1 MTSTAKELSS
11 LDKNSIEST
20 LQNAK
25 EKIIKEVELRNCGK
39 KKILFRLK
47 DWGIS
52 RQRYWGCPIPVI
64 YLEDGSVK
72 PVNKSELPVL
82 LPDDIDLNS
91 NGNPLEKHPSWKITT
106 DKETGSISTFVEKE
120 GTYLNLEGRVQR
132 TEIALATPDLARSDI
147 NIVRALSEYNM
158 LESSSNAI
166 KSEYLEIENN
176 KISFAKNLFVKPSLS
191 KKIFKNSFKGVISD
205 FFLTNGITNNSK
217 IMAKCSANF

>member
-1 MTSTAKELSS
+1 ML
-11 LDKNSIEST
+11 
-20 LQNAK
+20 NAN
-25 EKIIKEVELRNCGK
+25 L
-39 KKILFRLK
+39 ILP
-47 DWGIS
+47 GAS
-52 RQRYWGCPIPVI
+52 
-64 YLEDGSVK
+64 
-72 PVNKSELPVL
+72 
-82 LPDDIDLNS
+82 
-91 NGNPLEKHPSWKITT
+91 
-106 DKETGSISTFVEKE
+106 FVEKE

-217 IMAKCSANF
+217 IMAKCSANFRKSYTNF